1 MDPDTLTVRKAN
13 GHAPANDPFWLGR
26 TLVEENIITREQFA
40 SARQHWIQ
48 ANLQG
53 SFAAVLE
60 ELGLGNPQYLAH
72 LIARHHGLPEAELSA
87 RTVQPNATRLLARDI
102 ARRRCILPF
111 QEAEHIL
118 HVAIAEP
125 ESYSAHHA
133 RQDFPDR
140 NVRLHVAP
148 RRDIVAMIEEAWR
161 PESVPA
167 SATDLFERLLREAL
181 TEQATDLHLEPR
193 DNALDVRRRIDGR
206 LIHHCFIEESL
217 REYVIQAAKIAG
229 RMDISER
236 RLPQDGQGSL
246 QVGSRLYN
254 LRYSCIPAV
263 NGESVVVRIIDE
275 FAGLRSFEEIGLFPA
290 DIVRVQR
297 FLNEPDGL
305 ICATGPTG
313 AGKTTLLY
321 SMLGNLPDINETKI
335 ITLEEPV
342 ELRNPRFFLQ
352 LGVDERIG
360 RTFGEL
366 LRRVLRHDPDVI
378 MVGEIRDK
386 ETAEIT
392 LRASLTGHLCFSTV
406 HTRSGLGTIE
416 RLSDLGLDPLM
427 LASALKGVIG
437 QRLVRRPCPH
447 CRKPH
452 PRRETYQARF
462 KELLEAEGI
471 GPDRL
476 QFCLATPGRDCP
488 VCHGRGHRGRIA
500 IIEVFPLAGL
510 ETLIAS
516 GAAPSELL
524 AAVRHRGYRTLFE
537 DGVRK
542 AALGLTTMEE
552 VFAALAEP
560 ADEPASTPPATPIV
574 QAA

>member
-1 MDPDTLTVRKAN
+1 MPTDSTSIRKTN
-13 GHAPANDPFWLGR
+13 GHGPNHDPFWLGR
-26 TLVEENIITREQFA
+26 TLLEENIITREQFG
-40 SARQHWIQ
+40 SARQQWIHS
-48 ANLQG
+48 NLQG

-72 LIARHHGLPEAELSA
+72 LIARHHALPETELSA
-87 RTVQPNATRLLARDI
+87 RTVQPAAARLLARDA
-102 ARRRCILPF
+102 ARRRCVLPF
-111 QEAEHIL
+111 RETDRVL

-125 ESYSAHHA
+125 EAYSGYQA
-133 RQDFPDR
+133 RQDFPDQT
-140 NVRLHVAP
+140 VQLHVAP
-148 RRDIVAMIEEAWR
+148 RRDIVAMIEEVWR
-161 PESVPA
+161 PDAVPA
-167 SATDLFERLLREAL
+167 SATDLFDRLLREAVA
-181 TEQATDLHLEPR
+181 EQATDVHFEPR
-193 DNALDVRRRIDGR
+193 DNTLDVRRRIDGR

-217 REYVIQAAKIAG
+217 REHVIQAAKIAG

-263 NGESVVVRIIDE
+263 NGEAVVVRIIDE

-290 DIVRVQR
+290 DVLRVQKL
-297 FLNEPDGL
+297 LNEPDGL

-352 LGVDERIG
+352 IGVDERIG

-437 QRLVRRPCPH
+437 QRLVRRACPH
-447 CRKPH
+447 CREPH
-452 PRRETYQARF
+452 PRREIFQTRF
-462 KELLEAEGI
+462 RDLLEAEGI
-471 GPDRL
+471 TGERV
-476 QFCLATPGRDCP
+476 QFCAATPGRDCP
-488 VCHGRGHRGRIA
+488 VCHGRGYRGRIA
-500 IIEVFPLAGL
+500 IIEVFPLDGL
-510 ETLIAS
+510 ETLIAN
-516 GAAPSELL
+516 GAAPGALLDEL
-524 AAVRHRGYRTLFE
+524 RNRGCRTLFE

-552 VFAALAEP
+552 VFAALADP
-560 ADEPASTPPATPIV
+560 ADDPVPTSASAV
-574 QAA
+574 RAA